1 VSTTGEAPPG
11 RESGIDADLL
21 ALLDRLNV
29 PLCVLGRDGRIL
41 HISPAMTETLG
52 WTEDDVVGRNAATT
66 AIAPTETD
74 AAVDSFRQVLSGRPW
89 YGSFTVNA
97 KDGTRMTAWWLTAP
111 ITAPITGTGSIAGPD
126 DPAAVCMLAGQHD
139 QGMAVSREVDMAE
152 EANLLLDSVVANAPV
167 PLAIFDRELRVVRAN
182 EALAASYGRPAWALV
197 GVPVT
202 ALGQPLP
209 AELAEDVQ
217 SVFATGSAILDK
229 EVRGD
234 GRVWV
239 VSYYPVTLRGEV
251 RWVGAV
257 AIDETDRSRL
267 LAAEQRAREGAE
279 QAADRLSRLQSV
291 TALLSGARTVA
302 DVCTVVTHQGMAGVD
317 ADNGVLCLLTED
329 GAELEIAQAIGVQ
342 PETRENWSRFPADA
356 PVPAVDAMRSGSPV
370 FFTSIEERDRMY
382 PLFKGQRT
390 ANQAFATLP
399 LAVAGRSYGAVTFG
413 WAKARPFSADDRH
426 FLLALAEQCAQALDR
441 CRLYEAEAEDAQ
453 RRAFLGEASALLAS
467 SLDYGVT
474 MERVARLLLP
484 ALADACVVHAIGA
497 DGRLELVTAAHVD
510 SGHEQVLRRL
520 AADSEHIARQFRL
533 HEVAV
538 SGRALLVPDIDSS
551 VWDDIAA
558 DDAERALLHRLGLHS
573 GLAVPLVASGE
584 SVGVL
589 SLAMSVSGRTYSAR
603 DVPVAEDLA
612 ARAAIAIYNA
622 RSHQALMDIAQ
633 TLQRSL
639 LPSARPSIPGLDV
652 AAVYRPVSE
661 SQVGGDFY
669 DVFPVGEGRW
679 GVVMGDVC
687 GKGVQ
692 AASLTAL
699 ARYTVRTAA
708 LGPAGGV
715 GGATPP
721 SPSHVLARL
730 NQAILDEG
738 IDERFCTI
746 AQLLVEPG
754 DERATVT
761 MAVGGHPLPLLLDR
775 AGGLRPVGRPGSGI
789 GMFPDPDLVDTVH
802 TLEPGDALVL
812 YTDGVLEARS
822 PEGGFAV
829 GLLEDALRSAFA
841 AGADA
846 AGLAAAVEGAVLSFA
861 GGHARDDMA
870 VLVVR
875 MPLDSAAVR

>member
-1 VSTTGEAPPG
+1 VNTIGEAAPDREPG
-11 RESGIDADLL
+11 VDADLL

-29 PLCVLGRDGRIL
+29 PLCILGRDGRVL

-74 AAVDSFRQVLSGRPW
+74 AAVESFRQVLGGRPW
-89 YGSFTVNA
+89 YGSFTVSA

-111 ITAPITGTGSIAGPD
+111 ISGPD
-126 DPAAVCMLAGQHD
+126 GPIPGPDAPAAVCMLAGQHD

-182 EALAASYGRPAWALV
+182 QVLAASYGRPAWALV
-197 GVPVT
+197 GMPVT

-217 SVFATGSAILDK
+217 SVFAGGRAILNK
-229 EVRGD
+229 EVAAD

-267 LAAEQRAREGAE
+267 LAAEQRAREAAE

-329 GAELEIAQAIGVQ
+329 GAELEIVQAIGVQ

-382 PLFKGQRT
+382 PMFKGQRS

-399 LAVAGRSYGAVTFG
+399 LAVAGRSFGAVTFG
-413 WAKARPFSADDRH
+413 WAKARAFSDDDHH

-441 CRLYEAEAEDAQ
+441 CRLYEAEADDAQ

-474 MERVARLLLP
+474 MDRVARLLLP

-497 DGRLELVTAAHVD
+497 DGGLELVTAAHVD
-510 SGHEQVLRRL
+510 AGHERMLRRL
-520 AADSEHIARQFRL
+520 AANSEHIARQFRL
-533 HEVAV
+533 NEVAA
-538 SGRALLVPDIDSS
+538 SGRALLVPDIDPSA
-551 VWDDIAA
+551 WDEIAA
-558 DDAERALLHRLGLHS
+558 DDVERSLLHRLGLHS
-573 GLAVPLVASGE
+573 GLAVPLVGSGQ

-603 DVPVAEDLA
+603 DVAVAEDLA
-612 ARAAIAIYNA
+612 ARAAVAIHNA

-652 AAVYRPVSE
+652 AAVYRPVSQ

-708 LGPAGGV
+708 LGPAGGGGGG
-715 GGATPP
+715 GGAPP
-721 SPSHVLARL
+721 SPSDVLARL

-754 DERATVT
+754 DDRATVT

-802 TLEPGDALVL
+802 TLDPGDALVL

-822 PEGGFAV
+822 PDGGFAV
-829 GLLEDALRSAFA
+829 GVLEDALRSASA

-846 AGLAAAVEGAVLSFA
+846 AGLAAAVEAAVLSFA
-861 GGHARDDMA
+861 GGQARDDMA

-875 MPLDSAAVR
+875 VPLESSA